1 MKAEEFTRKL
11 PDENIE
17 YGYSLRDYR
26 KSGGGLRWSWAVEYR
41 SGADLDTDYGYSIT
55 KFGARL
61 AARWALLVIA
71 FKMGARQK

>member
-1 MKAEEFTRKL
+1 MKVEEFTRKL

-17 YGYSLRDYR
+17 YGYTLRDYR
-26 KSGGGLRWSWAVEYR
+26 RSGGGLRWSWAAEYR
-41 SGADLDTDYGYSIT
+41 SGEDLDTDYNYALT

-61 AARWALLVIA
+61 AARWALVVMA